1 MPYSSLVAK
10 EIFQVELFG
19 FIFIIK
25 KLYNFV
31 KESLEN
37 GGVNCPK
44 PHHSNVTNILKF
56 VFLKSFFTVHLAT
69 LL

>member
-25 KLYNFV
+25 KLHNFV

-37 GGVNCPK
+37 GGG
-44 PHHSNVTNILKF
+44 
-56 VFLKSFFTVHLAT
+56 
-69 LL
+69 